1 MKTIKPA
8 TYEKWSKLAQKELRD
23 KALDDLQK
31 NYGGINVR
39 PAYFAKDVPR
49 EAASET
55 PGEAPFTRGVRA
67 SMYANRPWTIRQ
79 YAGFSTARESN
90 EFYKKNLAAGQK
102 GLSVAFDLATHR
114 GYDSDHERVRGDVG
128 KAGVA
133 IDSIEDMKAL
143 FAEID
148 LGKVSVS
155 MTMNGA
161 VIPVMAMFIGA
172 AQEAGIAT
180 KDLSG
185 TIQNDILKE
194 FMVRNTY
201 IYPPSQSM
209 EIVGDVM
216 EFTHENMPRFNSISI
231 SGYHMHEA
239 GATAVQELA
248 YTLADGVEY
257 VREAMS
263 KGLDIDAFAPRLS
276 FFFGIGMN
284 FFLEIAKLR
293 AARQLW
299 ANIMSDLGAKNPRS
313 KMLRTH
319 CQTSGVSLSEQDPY
333 NNIVRTAFEA
343 MAATLGGTQSL
354 HTNSFDE
361 AIALPTDFSARIAR
375 NTQLI
380 MQHETAIIDVVDPLA
395 GSYYMENLTA
405 QMVSKAGAMIEKI
418 EGQGGM
424 TKAVATGDP
433 KMQIEAAAAK
443 RQTRI
448 DRGEEVV
455 VGVNRFVLEQEEHLD
470 TRQIDNEKVRKEQI
484 ASLKKIRKMRDQAA
498 VEKTLEAITE
508 CAKSRQGNLLQL
520 AIVAAKQRAS
530 LGEISFAM
538 EKVFGRYQEQTKIIS
553 GIYKQAYEG
562 DAQYENLLARIK
574 GFEQKHQRRP
584 SIFIAKMGQDGHDR
598 GAKIIAT
605 AFGDM
610 GFVVNFGA
618 LFETA
623 EEVASHIKK
632 MQVDA
637 VGISSL
643 AAGHKLLVPELMGL
657 MKKHGQEQIPVVVGG
672 VIPEEDYQFLFDAG
686 VAEIFGPG
694 SNVLEA
700 AFLVLN
706 RIEGRDTNQ

>member
-1 MKTIKPA
+1 
-8 TYEKWSKLAQKELRD
+8 
-23 KALDDLQK
+23 
-31 NYGGINVR
+31 
-39 PAYFAKDVPR
+39 
-49 EAASET
+49 
-55 PGEAPFTRGVRA
+55 
-67 SMYANRPWTIRQ
+67 
-79 YAGFSTARESN
+79 
-90 EFYKKNLAAGQK
+90 
-102 GLSVAFDLATHR
+102 
-114 GYDSDHERVRGDVG
+114 
-128 KAGVA
+128 
-133 IDSIEDMKAL
+133 
-143 FAEID
+143 
-148 LGKVSVS
+148 
-155 MTMNGA
+155 
-161 VIPVMAMFIGA
+161 
-172 AQEAGIAT
+172 
-180 KDLSG
+180 
-185 TIQNDILKE
+185 
-194 FMVRNTY
+194 
-201 IYPPSQSM
+201 
-209 EIVGDVM
+209 
-216 EFTHENMPRFNSISI
+216 
-231 SGYHMHEA
+231 
-239 GATAVQELA
+239 
-248 YTLADGVEY
+248 
-257 VREAMS
+257 
-263 KGLDIDAFAPRLS
+263 
-276 FFFGIGMN
+276 
-284 FFLEIAKLR
+284 
-293 AARQLW
+293 
-299 ANIMSDLGAKNPRS
+299 
-313 KMLRTH
+313 
-319 CQTSGVSLSEQDPY
+319 
-333 NNIVRTAFEA
+333 
-343 MAATLGGTQSL
+343 
-354 HTNSFDE
+354 
-361 AIALPTDFSARIAR
+361 
-375 NTQLI
+375 
-380 MQHETAIIDVVDPLA
+380 
-395 GSYYMENLTA
+395 
-405 QMVSKAGAMIEKI
+405 
-418 EGQGGM
+418 
-424 TKAVATGDP
+424 VATGDP